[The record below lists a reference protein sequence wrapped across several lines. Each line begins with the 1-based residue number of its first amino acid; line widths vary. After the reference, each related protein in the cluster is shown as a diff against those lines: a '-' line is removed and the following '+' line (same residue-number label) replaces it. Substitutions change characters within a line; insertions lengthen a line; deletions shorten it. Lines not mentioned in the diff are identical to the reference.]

1 MSRGG
6 EKAGSN
12 SGILGFFSSLGAD
25 RRAEEARQQQAV
37 FDAQQER
44 ADFLENRPVLSLF
57 DLIPGLSEFKD
68 LRKGREGQENPFN
81 VLNELFLNFNKQQQA
96 LPREIPS
103 GLPKAQPPVA
113 PTSGVGQGK

>member
-1 MSRGG
+1 MGSSGSSDGG
-6 EKAGSN
+6 FAQAQAETAFKKEQATFKA
-12 SGILGFFSSLGAD
+12 
-25 RRAEEARQQQAV
+25 E
-37 FDAQQER
+37 QER
-44 ADFLENRPVLSLF
+44 LEFLENRPVLSLF

-103 GLPKAQPPVA
+103 GLPKPVPPVA
-113 PTSGVGQGK
+113 PVPSSGGK

>member
-1 MSRGG
+1 MSRDD
-6 EKAGSN
+6 
-12 SGILGFFSSLGAD
+12 FRGAFTGTA
-25 RRAEEARQQQAV
+25 RREEEARKQQSA
-37 FDAQQER
+37 FDAQQAATEER
-44 ADFLENRPVLSLF
+44 SEFLENRPVLSLF

-113 PTSGVGQGK
+113 PVPSSGGK